1 VSVLAVLG
9 GGAWGSTLSDL
20 AQRQG
25 HTVHRWSR
33 SAALSLRA
41 AIDGAEVIVS
51 CLPMAAVA
59 EVARSLAQLS
69 PGTDV
74 VLVSTTKGLDPRTAQ
89 PPSHC
94 WMQWFPDNPLV
105 VLSGPNLAAEIRAGL
120 PTATVVA
127 SDDPGAAH
135 RVQDVFT
142 SERFRV
148 YTSADWRG
156 VEMGGVLKNVIALA
170 AGVSDGLALGAN
182 AKAALITR
190 GLAEMI
196 RVGEHWGC
204 RARTFYGL
212 SGLGDLA
219 TTCYSPLSRNYQV
232 GFALGE
238 GKLLPEILAHLKG
251 TAEGVYSA
259 PILAEYARRVGLDVP
274 ITDQV
279 CAVLSGGQSA
289 DAALA
294 ALMGRRLK
302 DETE

>member
-1 VSVLAVLG
+1 V
-9 GGAWGSTLSDL
+9 
-20 AQRQG
+20 
-25 HTVHRWSR
+25 
-33 SAALSLRA
+33 ALSLHE
-41 AIDGAEVIVS
+41 AIDGAELIVS
-51 CLPMAAVA
+51 CLPMAAVE

-94 WMQWFPDNPLV
+94 WMRCFPDNPLV

-238 GKLLPEILAHLKG
+238 GKPLPEILAHLKG

-259 PILAEYARRVGLDVP
+259 PILAEYARRVGLDAP
-274 ITDQV
+274 ITEQV
-279 CAVLSGGQSA
+279 CAVLSGRQSA
-289 DAALA
+289 AAALA